1 MAKTDSPYIFHGADV
16 SYFSGKV
23 RPAFP
28 HKGLWFREIMPDILE
43 IKRRTGLNYFPAVET
58 PDGEF
63 WQDTSDILDQLE
75 AAHPSPPLFPT
86 SPVQRVVAYLI
97 ELYGDEIGILPA
109 MHYRWSFEESVN
121 KVSVDFSTPTRNQA
135 GGRKF
140 AGKMAGALPFLG
152 VHPETI
158 PAIEAHTRELLD
170 RLCTHFAEHRYL
182 LGDALSLADCGLM
195 GPFYG
200 HLYRDAVPERL
211 LYETAFHVCAW
222 IERVNRP
229 SRDQTGWFA
238 DDTLAETLLPVLQT
252 MADGVPMLLASA
264 RATEARVEAQAETAN
279 ENENRGGLGVEGG
292 VEMVESNYRDITLS
306 SGARPYTY
314 WMMQRALDAY
324 AELDTA
330 SRERVDSALAGTGWE
345 ELLAFQPRHRLAK
358 QNYQLV
364 WDSVA
369 PREETS

>member
-1 MAKTDSPYIFHGADV
+1 MPAQSAPYIFHGADV

-28 HKGLWFREIMPDILE
+28 HKNLWVREIMPDILA
-43 IKRRTGLNYFPAVET
+43 IKKKTGLTFFPVVET
-58 PDGEF
+58 PDGEM
-63 WQDTSDILDQLE
+63 WQDTSDILDRLE
-75 AAHPSPPLFPT
+75 AAHPSPPLFPST
-86 SPVQRVVAYLI
+86 PVQRIVAYLI